1 MVLAGL
7 RQLNVYGKV
16 AMGSACLGL
25 IVLLIV
31 GGPPYPYE
39 AVVLF
44 GIAAVTVAL
53 AMYRNRPDE
62 EKREYPTDR
71 KSTRSE
77 RRNERE
83 MEVEAGKGGGLQGD
97 GT

>member
-16 AMGSACLGL
+16 ATGSACLGL
-25 IVLLIV
+25 IVLLV

-44 GIAAVTVAL
+44 GIAALTVGL
-53 AMYRNRPDE
+53 AMYRGSGSDDDDEYAPDS
-62 EKREYPTDR
+62 PP
-71 KSTRSE
+71 TRSN
-77 RRNERE
+77 RQKERE
-83 MEVEAGKGGGLQGD
+83 KKVEADKVRAINEGD
-97 GT
+97 L